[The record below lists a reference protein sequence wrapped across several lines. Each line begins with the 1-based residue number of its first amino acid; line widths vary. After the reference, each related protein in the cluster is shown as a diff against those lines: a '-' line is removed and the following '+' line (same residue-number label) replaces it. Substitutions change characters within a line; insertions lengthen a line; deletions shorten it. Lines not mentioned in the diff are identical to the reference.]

1 MLGNSLIRSRVRHLL
16 PEKSFIGKLLVLTS
30 GTVVGQ
36 ALLLLSSPLLTRFF
50 APAEFGLFAV
60 FAALAAI
67 FGVIA
72 CLRLEFAL
80 PVILDEDEAA
90 GMAMAAVVVAVAMSL
105 STGLLVW
112 LAGPWFVTLV
122 SAEVLLGWLWL
133 LPLAVLVWGFGSI
146 LSYWS
151 IRRGGYAT
159 NGFNRSFQLGS
170 QAGGQVALGALG
182 TGPPGLILGYLL
194 GYGVRLG
201 HFAARLAPADRR
213 LLLGQ
218 PPAQLW
224 RSVRRHWHYP
234 AYSSSSSLLY
244 SICDM
249 APAILIAALY
259 GPVTAGL
266 YALCQRVMGA
276 PVKLL
281 SETASQVFLGEAR
294 GLEGVALHRFFLR
307 TITLFTA
314 LGIAG
319 MLPVLLFAPPA
330 FIVLFGEAWHEAGVL
345 VQLLVPFFFSR
356 FVVFPISQ
364 LVHVL
369 KRQDVYLLSAVLNV
383 LALGVSFGSG
393 LLFTFDVQVTVL
405 LFSLTVTLANLV
417 TLAISWHL
425 VASRATAQPATSTP

>member
-1 MLGNSLIRSRVRHLL
+1 MLGNSLNQSRVRHLV
-16 PEKSFIGKLLVLTS
+16 PEKSFIRKLLVLSS
-30 GTVVGQ
+30 GTGAGQ
-36 ALLLLSSPLLTRFF
+36 AVLLLSAPLLTRLFT
-50 APAEFGLFAV
+50 PAEFGLFAV

-90 GMAMAAVVVAVAMSL
+90 GMAMAAVVVAVVMSL
-105 STGLLVW
+105 STSLLVW
-112 LAGPWFVTLV
+112 LAGTWFVTLV
-122 SAEVLLGWLWL
+122 SAEALLGWLWL

-182 TGPPGLILGYLL
+182 TGPLGLILGYLL

-201 HFAARLAPADRR
+201 HFATRLAPTDRR

-218 PPAQLW
+218 RPAQLW
-224 RSVRRHWHYP
+224 RSVRRHWRYP
-234 AYSSSSSLLY
+234 VYSSSSSLLH
-244 SICDM
+244 SISEM
-249 APAILIAALY
+249 VPAILIAGLY

-266 YALCQRVMGA
+266 YALCQRVMAA

-281 SETASQVFLGEAR
+281 SETASQVFLGETR
-294 GLEGVALHRFFLR
+294 GLDDSALHRFFLR
-307 TITLFTA
+307 TVTFFTV

-319 MLPVLLFAPPA
+319 MLPVLFFAPPVFA
-330 FIVLFGEAWHEAGVL
+330 VVFGEAWREAGVL
-345 VQLLVPFFFSR
+345 VQFLVPLFFSR

-369 KRQDVYLLSAVLNV
+369 GRQDVYLLSAVLTA
-383 LALGVSFGSG
+383 LALVASFGSS
-393 LLFTFDVQVTVL
+393 LLLALNVHATVL
-405 LFSLTVTLANLV
+405 LFSLTTALANLV
-417 TLAISWHL
+417 TLAISWRL
-425 VASRATAQPATSTP
+425 VVGRATARAATSMP